1 MKSSAARSQA
11 PPPTVER
18 TPAVEFVDDVRGFN
32 RFYTRQLG
40 LLDRGL
46 LGSKFTLTEAR
57 VLYELAHQD
66 GSTATQIADELA
78 MDLGYLSRLMA
89 KFERMRYLK
98 RTRSQ
103 TDARQSRIHLTDK
116 GRSVF
121 MPLNTAAREQISRM
135 IQPMT
140 PEQRDEL
147 LNAMQSVQRLLEPSI
162 ASPSSQPRHAS
173 RPATSRPVAS
183 RPVASS
189 PAAAASPHPD
199 APPYLLR
206 PLQVGDI
213 GQITHRQGVLYS
225 QEYGWDVTYEA
236 LVAEILGGFVKNF
249 DARWENAWIAERDS
263 AVIGSILLVRGSEGV
278 AKLRLLYVE
287 PSARGLGLGKRLV
300 QECIDDAR
308 AKGYRTMT
316 LWTNDILVAA
326 RRIYESAG
334 FRLVKEEPHHS
345 FGKDLV
351 GQTWELEL

>member
-1 MKSSAARSQA
+1 MKSSVALGQA
-11 PPPTVER
+11 PPFTRDKTPT
-18 TPAVEFVDDVRGFN
+18 TAFVDDVRGFN

-46 LGSKFTLTEAR
+46 LGSEFTLTEAR
-57 VLYELAHQD
+57 VLYELAHHE
-66 GSTATQIADELA
+66 GCTATQIADELA

-98 RTRSQ
+98 R
-103 TDARQSRIHLTDK
+103 QSRISLTEK

-162 ASPSSQPRHAS
+162 ASPSSPPIHATRSPAS
-173 RPATSRPVAS
+173 RAD
-183 RPVASS
+183 
-189 PAAAASPHPD
+189 ASPHPD
-199 APPYLLR
+199 APPYILR
-206 PLQVGDI
+206 PLQIGDI

-236 LVAEILGGFVKNF
+236 LVAEILSGFVKNF
-249 DARWENAWIAERDS
+249 DARWENAWIAERHD
-263 AVIGSILLVRGSEGV
+263 AVIGSIFLVRGSEGV

-308 AKGYRTMT
+308 AKGYRTMM

-326 RRIYESAG
+326 RRIYESAS
-334 FRLVKEEPHHS
+334 FRLVKAEPHNS